1 MKEWIHRLV
10 AAGCAAA
17 LMLLAGCGAPV
28 PEPVTPE
35 EYGTGPSEATQS
47 ESPAPESEAGEE
59 HPVTEPP
66 PDRVVPAIGGEGHLC
81 GLPPVDTLGAA
92 YRTGY
97 ETFTVRMLQELYG
110 KPEAINGVFF
120 SPASLY
126 MALGMAAEGMRGST
140 LEQTLSLLAAE
151 DRPALRQGNRE
162 LQSLMSGNTKGYFH
176 LANAVWLRESFASCV
191 KPGFLDLNREY
202 YGAKVALHPFD
213 TSLVPDVNR
222 WVSDNTDGLIPR
234 LLDEVPDGTLALLMN
249 TVLFDGKWL
258 VPFGFTRDGVFHG
271 ADGDVDIP
279 MMTQKAD
286 RPWIEDSLA
295 QVTLLDYLDER
306 TAMLVAVP
314 KGTLDDL
321 VRDLRPGTLSGWLS
335 GMKEETTSVTMPRF
349 SLEYGGS
356 LKKTLQAMG
365 MTDAFDERK
374 ADLSD
379 MADGL
384 FLGDVIHKTALQV
397 GEAGT
402 KAAAA
407 TAVAVCGT
415 AAVIEEPK
423 ILVADRPFLCMILD
437 KPTGAVLFAGT
448 VENPQILGAD

>member
-1 MKEWIHRLV
+1 
-10 AAGCAAA
+10 
-17 LMLLAGCGAPV
+17 
-28 PEPVTPE
+28 
-35 EYGTGPSEATQS
+35 
-47 ESPAPESEAGEE
+47 
-59 HPVTEPP
+59 
-66 PDRVVPAIGGEGHLC
+66 
-81 GLPPVDTLGAA
+81 
-92 YRTGY
+92 
-97 ETFTVRMLQELYG
+97 
-110 KPEAINGVFF
+110 
-120 SPASLY
+120 
-126 MALGMAAEGMRGST
+126 
-140 LEQTLSLLAAE
+140 
-151 DRPALRQGNRE
+151 
-162 LQSLMSGNTKGYFH
+162 
-176 LANAVWLRESFASCV
+176 
-191 KPGFLDLNREY
+191 
-202 YGAKVALHPFD
+202 
-213 TSLVPDVNR
+213 
-222 WVSDNTDGLIPR
+222 
-234 LLDEVPDGTLALLMN
+234 
-249 TVLFDGKWL
+249 
-258 VPFGFTRDGVFHG
+258 
-271 ADGDVDIP
+271 
-279 MMTQKAD
+279 MTQKAD

-295 QVTLLDYLDER
+295 QVTLLAYLDER

-314 KGTLDDL
+314 KGTLDGL

-349 SLEYGGS
+349 SLKYGGS
-356 LKKTLQAMG
+356 LKKTLKAMG